1 MPDAATLAKEAKQAA
16 EKAAKPLPELRSPM
30 TRLPEE
36 TRKIIAQWCRSNNMS
51 FSLKTNELWI
61 AFLKSAKLIP
71 VDMQIDLSAK
81 RGGYS
86 FKEKETGYQNEIEEL
101 KKQLAAARAGKK

>member
-1 MPDAATLAKEAKQAA
+1 MPNADELKKEADAAAA
-16 EKAAKPLPELRSPM
+16 KAAKPLPELRSPM

-36 TRKIIAQWCRSNNMS
+36 TRKVTAQWCRDNNTS

-61 AFLKSAKLIP
+61 AFLKGLKLIAA
-71 VDMQIDLSAK
+71 DLKIDLTAK

-86 FKEKETGYQNEIEEL
+86 FREKEQGYQDEITKL
-101 KKQLAAARAGKK
+101 KADLAAAKAAKK

>member
-1 MPDAATLAKEAKQAA
+1 MVDANNLSKDVKVA
-16 EKAAKPLPELRSPM
+16 EDKAAKPLPELRSPM

-36 TRKIIAQWCRSNNMS
+36 TRKIIARWCRDSGMS

-61 AFLKSAKLIP
+61 VFLKATKLIP
-71 VDMQIDLSAK
+71 ADLAIDLTAK

-86 FKEKETGYQNEIEEL
+86 FREKEKGYQDEIAEL
-101 KKQLAAARAGKK
+101 RKLLETAKGKTK

>member
-1 MPDAATLAKEAKQAA
+1 MVDAAVLAKEAEAA
-16 EKAAKPLPELRSPM
+16 AVKAAKPLPELRSPM

-36 TRKIIAQWCRSNNMS
+36 TRKIIAQFCRDNSIS

-61 AFLKSAKLIP
+61 AFLKGAKLIAA
-71 VDMQIDLSAK
+71 DLKIDLSAK

-86 FKEKETGYQNEIEEL
+86 FREKEKGYQDEITKLKEE
-101 KKQLAAARAGKK
+101 LAAAKGKVK

>member
-1 MPDAATLAKEAKQAA
+1 MVDANTLSKDAETAA
-16 EKAAKPLPELRSPM
+16 AKAAKPLPELRSPM

-36 TRKIIAQWCRSNNMS
+36 TRKIIAQWCRDNSMS

-71 VDMQIDLSAK
+71 ADLKIDLTTK

-86 FKEKETGYQNEIEEL
+86 FREKEKGYQDEIAAL
-101 KKQLAAARAGKK
+101 QAQLAAAKAKTK

>member
-1 MPDAATLAKEAKQAA
+1 MVDAAKLAAEAKVAE

-36 TRKIIAQWCRSNNMS
+36 TRKIIAQWCRDQNKS

-61 AFLKSAKLIP
+61 AFLKSTKLIAADL
-71 VDMQIDLSAK
+71 VIDLTSQ
-81 RGGYS
+81 RGVGS
-86 FKEKETGYQNEIEEL
+86 FKEKETGYLEEIAKL
-101 KKQLAAARAGKK
+101 KVDLAAAKAGKK

>member
-1 MPDAATLAKEAKQAA
+1 MVDAAALNKEAEAA
-16 EKAAKPLPELRSPM
+16 EAKAAKPLPELRSPM

-36 TRKIIAQWCRSNNMS
+36 TRKVIAQWCRDNSMS

-61 AFLKSAKLIP
+61 AFLKVSKLIAA
-71 VDMQIDLSAK
+71 DLKIDLTAK

-86 FKEKETGYQNEIEEL
+86 FREKEKGYQDEITEL
-101 KKQLAAARAGKK
+101 KKLLEAAKAKTK

>member
-1 MPDAATLAKEAKQAA
+1 MPDAETLKKDAEAAA
-16 EKAAKPLPELRSPM
+16 AKAAKPLPELRSPM

-36 TRKIIAQWCRSNNMS
+36 TRKIIAQWCRDNNVS

-61 AFLKSAKLIP
+61 AFLKGLKLIAA
-71 VDMQIDLSAK
+71 DLKIDLTAK

-86 FKEKETGYQNEIEEL
+86 FREKEQSYQDEIEKL
-101 KKQLAAARAGKK
+101 KAALAVAKGKTK